1 MTDREVMQQALEALE
16 AVHTDFVCRATHHK
30 KKDQHGGL
38 DICPNATRHITAIT
52 ALQAA
57 LEQQAEPSQWR
68 DMIVVNLVREGINK
82 HRARELADHFATQ
95 PTQQAEPVAVY
106 QWRKQGCADWCDGHP
121 DYSDCGGPYETRTL
135 YTTPPQRQ
143 WVGLTDDEIHRTTVL
158 LGFNP
163 EWKTEIGMAH
173 AVVRNLETKLKERNT

>member
-16 AVHTDFVCRATHHK
+16 SGLAFDTHS
-30 KKDQHGGL
+30 DV
-38 DICPNATRHITAIT
+38 
-52 ALQAA
+52 LQNLRTA

-106 QWRKQGCADWCDGHP
+106 QWRKQGCADWYDGHP
-121 DYSDCGGPYETRTL
+121 DYSDCGGPYETRSTQSN
-135 YTTPPQRQ
+135 PPQRQ
-143 WVGLTDDEIHRTTVL
+143 WVGLEPEEILDLFDRNNVYGSKWIEFARTV
-158 LGFNP
+158 
-163 EWKTEIGMAH
+163 EA
-173 AVVRNLETKLKERNT
+173 KLKERNSENSNQ